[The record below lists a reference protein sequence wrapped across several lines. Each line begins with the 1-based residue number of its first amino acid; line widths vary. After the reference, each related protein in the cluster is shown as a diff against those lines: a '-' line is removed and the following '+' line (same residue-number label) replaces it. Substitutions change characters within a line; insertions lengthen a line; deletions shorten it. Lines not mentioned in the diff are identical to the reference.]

1 MTFKR
6 FLFIRDKLKM
16 SGYRFSQEEGF
27 CFDAAM
33 ARKRVDGKTAQMIEE
48 ALCKAIKE
56 NGVGPC

>member
-16 SGYRFSQEEGF
+16 SGYRFSRQESF

-48 ALCKAIKE
+48 ALF
-56 NGVGPC
+56 VS